1 MSGLSLTKRTVP
13 DIQYYLFEAGCKRF
27 NSVGLSVEP
36 GTIRMLI
43 SGTPAVRR
51 PPKRFTVGSPM

>member
-36 GTIRMLI
+36 GKFFQL
-43 SGTPAVRR
+43 
-51 PPKRFTVGSPM
+51 PPLKIYVNVQYEAALVS

>member
-13 DIQYYLFEAGCKRF
+13 DIQYHLFEAGCKRF

-36 GTIRMLI
+36 GKFFQLLPLKGYVKVQYEAALV
-43 SGTPAVRR
+43 S
-51 PPKRFTVGSPM
+51 

>member
-13 DIQYYLFEAGCKRF
+13 DIQYHLFEAGCKRF

-36 GTIRMLI
+36 GTFFQLLPLKGYVNVKYEAALV
-43 SGTPAVRR
+43 S
-51 PPKRFTVGSPM
+51 

>member
-36 GTIRMLI
+36 GTFFQLLPLK
-43 SGTPAVRR
+43 GYVNVRYEDAL
-51 PPKRFTVGSPM
+51 VS

>member
-1 MSGLSLTKRTVP
+1 MPGLSLTKRTVP

-36 GTIRMLI
+36 GTFFQLLPLKGYMNVQYEAAFV
-43 SGTPAVRR
+43 S
-51 PPKRFTVGSPM
+51 

>member
-1 MSGLSLTKRTVP
+1 MSGLSLTKGTVP

-36 GTIRMLI
+36 GTFFQLLPLK
-43 SGTPAVRR
+43 GYVNVRYEAAL
-51 PPKRFTVGSPM
+51 VS

>member
-13 DIQYYLFEAGCKRF
+13 DIQYHLFEAGGKRF

-36 GTIRMLI
+36 GTFFQLLPLK
-43 SGTPAVRR
+43 GYVNVRYEAAL
-51 PPKRFTVGSPM
+51 VS

>member
-13 DIQYYLFEAGCKRF
+13 DIQYHLVEAGCKRF

-36 GTIRMLI
+36 GTFFQLLPLK
-43 SGTPAVRR
+43 GYVNVRYEAAL
-51 PPKRFTVGSPM
+51 VS

>member
-27 NSVGLSVEP
+27 NSVVLSVEP
-36 GTIRMLI
+36 GTFFQLLPLK
-43 SGTPAVRR
+43 GYVNVRYEAAL
-51 PPKRFTVGSPM
+51 VS

>member
-1 MSGLSLTKRTVP
+1 MSGLSLTRRTVP

-36 GTIRMLI
+36 GTFFQLLPLK
-43 SGTPAVRR
+43 GYVNVRYEAAL
-51 PPKRFTVGSPM
+51 VS

>member
-13 DIQYYLFEAGCKRF
+13 DIQYHLFEAGCKRF

-36 GTIRMLI
+36 GKFFQLLPLKGYMKVQYEATLV
-43 SGTPAVRR
+43 S
-51 PPKRFTVGSPM
+51 

>member
-13 DIQYYLFEAGCKRF
+13 DIQYYLFEAGCKRL

-36 GTIRMLI
+36 GTFFQLLPLKGYMNVQYEAALV
-43 SGTPAVRR
+43 S
-51 PPKRFTVGSPM
+51 

>member
-36 GTIRMLI
+36 GKFFQLLPLK
-43 SGTPAVRR
+43 G
-51 PPKRFTVGSPM
+51 

>member
-1 MSGLSLTKRTVP
+1 MSDLSLTKRTVP

-36 GTIRMLI
+36 GTFFQLLPLKGYVNVQYEAALV
-43 SGTPAVRR
+43 S
-51 PPKRFTVGSPM
+51 